1 MIYFT
6 VWCSAV
12 QYEHFLMKTPQ
23 TFPAQMFETA
33 KISKHFTFYNVNHHP
48 LKAIGVYDLARSQ

>member
-33 KISKHFTFYNVNHHP
+33 KISKHFTFYILQCESSSP
-48 LKAIGVYDLARSQ
+48 